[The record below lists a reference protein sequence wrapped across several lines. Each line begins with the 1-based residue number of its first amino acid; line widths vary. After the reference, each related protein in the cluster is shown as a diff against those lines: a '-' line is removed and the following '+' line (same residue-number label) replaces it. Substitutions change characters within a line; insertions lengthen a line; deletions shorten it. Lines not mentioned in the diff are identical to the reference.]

1 MEQRSTTVPA
11 TSRMRLPASS
21 QRPFPRFPWCL
32 GCSGLDCVAMEEQ
45 RQTRRRVVVDD
56 SALAGRIGE
65 RIREARHQ
73 AGLTQQQLAQPRYT
87 KAYISALEKGH
98 AKPSMA
104 ALNYLSQRLGLPI
117 GRFLTDANST
127 WDRLSADLALASADW
142 TNAADAYRSLL
153 DAATDRGAKAEILV
167 ALAEALDK
175 QERGDLAIGPATEA
189 LEIFTSLGRAD
200 DAALAVYWL
209 SNAHL
214 QADNRAEARALLLNL
229 LATLR
234 ERPGANIDLRIRVL
248 VALGLVEGDEREH
261 RRAIAYFEEAA
272 TLSGDLDDRRRA
284 VLLHGLA
291 VAYYEGN
298 DIEAAVRAGRESL
311 SLYRSASAHHEAAV
325 VQNQLALAYLAN
337 GNVTRAGQLA
347 GQARLRHELDGDQR
361 ALAHVAETQAQIAIA
376 EGRYDDAITLAY
388 EARAM
393 AEATSSVATHS
404 MAMLTI
410 ARAQA
415 AAGDTDAACQSYAT
429 GVEELRARGPAS
441 RLRQGL
447 ADWAELLATLGRHE
461 EAYALSR
468 EALEADRMPAVARGG
483 TITKARG
490 AHQAESEAA
499 GSVGSG
505 ESLPPAAKVR
515 VRANVKTT

>member
-1 MEQRSTTVPA
+1 M
-11 TSRMRLPASS
+11 
-21 QRPFPRFPWCL
+21 
-32 GCSGLDCVAMEEQ
+32 
-45 RQTRRRVVVDD
+45 DD

-65 RIREARHQ
+65 RIRQARHQ
-73 AGLTQQQLAQPRYT
+73 AALTQQQLAQPRYT

-117 GRFLTDANST
+117 GRFLTDSTST
-127 WDRLSADLALASADW
+127 WDRLSADLALASSDW
-142 TNAADAYRSLL
+142 TAAADAYRSILET
-153 DAATDRGAKAEILV
+153 ATDRGARAEILV

-189 LEIFTSLGRAD
+189 LETFTSLGRPD
-200 DAALAVYWL
+200 DAALAAYWL

-229 LATLR
+229 LAALR
-234 ERPGANIDLRIRVL
+234 ERPGTNLDLRVRVL
-248 VALGLVEGDEREH
+248 VSLGLVESDEREY
-261 RRAIAYFEEAA
+261 RSAIAYYEEAA
-272 TLSGDLDDRRRA
+272 TLSVDLDDRRRA

-291 VAYYEGN
+291 VAYYEAN

-311 SLYRSASAHHEAAV
+311 SLYRSASANHEAAV

-337 GNVTRAGQLA
+337 GSVARASELA
-347 GQARLRHELDGDQR
+347 GQARMRHELDGDQR

-376 EGRYDDAITLAY
+376 EGRYADAVSLGH
-388 EARAM
+388 EARAL
-393 AEATSSVATHS
+393 AEATASLATHS

-415 AAGDTDAACQSYAT
+415 AAGDTEAACQSYAT
-429 GVEELRARGPAS
+429 GVDELRSRGPAS

-468 EALEADRMPAVARGG
+468 EALVADRKPGTARGE
-483 TITKARG
+483 TITRARG
-490 AHQAESEAA
+490 THKAESTAA
-499 GSVGSG
+499 GSVSAGV
-505 ESLPPAAKVR
+505 PPKPGARVR
-515 VRANVKTT
+515 VRANAKTS